1 MKDQKNNKEERG
13 SFVEDLRISHLQLSE
28 FKNESRILKEIESAQ
43 KKFPNAHISFI
54 GMKRKGVPLYESFQG
69 RFDVFREKLTTLSLP
84 KKTFFQTLKYLEWIL
99 RVTLRLKKLNSTIIH
114 CHSLP
119 ALPAAV
125 FSKFFLKCTLV
136 YDAHELETEC
146 YGFSPIRKKL
156 SRLLEN
162 FLIKCV
168 DNIIVVS
175 PSIQSFYKNMY
186 PHKKIRLIV
195 NAHSLSDLSTQEI
208 PNLRKKIGITENEFL
223 FICIGGLN
231 KGRGVEMC
239 LEAFK
244 ILEPPY
250 HLLFLGYGDFEEK
263 IKEIGSIKDNIHY
276 LPPVPHHEVI
286 NTLKNAD
293 VLIRLFE
300 TSHLNHTYSLPN
312 GIFQAEM
319 AGIPYVV
326 NKNCTDIVNF
336 FSSSSLCIPIK
347 KDKDTFYK
355 WILNYKRE
363 TFPKRKENVSSLY
376 TWEMYEQNLFDAYRS
391 IESSVKKPLVNLSVE
406 SKGRRARNFF
416 QKGE

>member
-1 MKDQKNNKEERG
+1 M
-13 SFVEDLRISHLQLSE
+13 
-28 FKNESRILKEIESAQ
+28 
-43 KKFPNAHISFI
+43 
-54 GMKRKGVPLYESFQG
+54 
-69 RFDVFREKLTTLSLP
+69 
-84 KKTFFQTLKYLEWIL
+84 
-99 RVTLRLKKLNSTIIH
+99 RLKKLNSTIIH

-156 SRLLEN
+156 FRLLEN
-162 FLIKCV
+162 FLIKFV

-263 IKEIGSIKDNIHY
+263 IKEIGSMKDNIHY
-276 LPPVPHHEVI
+276 LPPVLHHEVI

-326 NKNCTDIVNF
+326 NQNCTDIVSF
-336 FSSSSLCIPIK
+336 FLLPHFAYLLKKIRIHFINGYLIIK
-347 KDKDTFYK
+347 G
-355 WILNYKRE
+355 RHS
-363 TFPKRKENVSSLY
+363 PKEKKTLVLY
-376 TWEMYEQNLFDAYRS
+376 TLGKRMNRICLMLIGQ
-391 IESSVKKPLVNLSVE
+391 LS
-406 SKGRRARNFF
+406 RALKIRL
-416 QKGE
+416 